1 MTEYLSVSALT
12 KYIKYKFD
20 QDPHLQSVL
29 IKGELSNFKKHS
41 SGHLY
46 FNVKDKESVIS
57 AMMFKGNASKLG
69 FEPKEGDEVLI
80 EARVSVY
87 ERRGNYQIYVN
98 KMQIDGIGNL
108 YQKLELLKK
117 KLKKEGYFDQSNK
130 KLIPK
135 YPKKIA
141 VLTASTGAAIR
152 DIHSTINNRYPLVE
166 QIQISTLVQGTQA
179 RQDIIEKIQYADSLD
194 VDTIIVGRGGG
205 SIEDL
210 WNFNEEDVVK
220 TIFNCQTPI
229 ISAVGHETDFT
240 LSDFV
245 ADVRAATPT
254 QAAVIATPDQYELLQ
269 QIKQYEYTLS
279 RYIKQYIEHQKKQ
292 LNHISSY
299 YKFKQPS
306 LLYDQQIQK
315 RDELERQ
322 LNHILNTKVEKS
334 KHHLKLL
341 QQSFNFKNLNQQITQ
356 EKQSIYQLH
365 SRLSKIMSNNITN
378 LKTVL
383 KNKLES
389 LNNLSPTNTMLRGYA
404 IVNKDNEVV
413 TSTHKL
419 NENDQISLTMKDG
432 SVDATVK
439 KVRCFFRRIPRFI
452 PTWYETI
459 C

>member
-98 KMQIDGIGNL
+98 KMQLDGIGNL

-254 QAAVIATPDQYELLQ
+254 QAAVIATPDQYELLH

-322 LNHILNTKVEKS
+322 LNHLLNTKVEKS

-356 EKQSIYQLH
+356 EKQSVYQLH

-404 IVNKDNEVV
+404 IVNKDNEVI

-439 KVRCFFRRIPRFI
+439 KVRCND
-452 PTWYETI
+452 E
-459 C
+459 

>member
-46 FNVKDKESVIS
+46 FNVKDKESFIS
-57 AMMFKGNASKLG
+57 GMMFKGNASKLG

-98 KMQIDGIGNL
+98 KMQLDGIGNL

-322 LNHILNTKVEKS
+322 LNHLLNTKVEKS

-439 KVRCFFRRIPRFI
+439 KVRCND
-452 PTWYETI
+452 E
-459 C
+459 

>member
-57 AMMFKGNASKLG
+57 GMMFKGNASKLG

-98 KMQIDGIGNL
+98 KMQLDGIGNL

-322 LNHILNTKVEKS
+322 LNHLLNTKVEKS

-383 KNKLES
+383 KNKVES

-439 KVRCFFRRIPRFI
+439 KVRCND
-452 PTWYETI
+452 E
-459 C
+459 

>member
-1 MTEYLSVSALT
+1 MADYLSVSALT

-98 KMQIDGIGNL
+98 KMQLDGIGNL

-117 KLKKEGYFDQSNK
+117 KLKKEGYFDESNK

-322 LNHILNTKVEKS
+322 LNHLLNTKVEKS

-356 EKQSIYQLH
+356 EKQSVYQLH

-439 KVRCFFRRIPRFI
+439 KVRCND
-452 PTWYETI
+452 E
-459 C
+459 

>member
-98 KMQIDGIGNL
+98 KMQLDGIGNL

-306 LLYDQQIQK
+306 LLYDQQI
-315 RDELERQ
+315 
-322 LNHILNTKVEKS
+322 NHLLNTKVEKS

-439 KVRCFFRRIPRFI
+439 KVRCND
-452 PTWYETI
+452 E
-459 C
+459 